1 MDQLGWARPR
11 RAFRE
16 SPRWMLGAFLAV
28 SFLIWCPPR
37 VTSADDGYGLQPGD
51 VVRVSVWR
59 EQDLDQAVL
68 VRPDGSVSFP
78 LAGDVP
84 AQGRTVDQLSQ
95 DIARNLSQFIPNPV
109 VTVSLQQ
116 TEGNRI
122 YVTGR
127 VNKPGVYLI
136 TGPIDIIQAIAMAG
150 GLTPFADKDE
160 IKVLRRE
167 GATQQAIPFDYKD
180 VEKGRGLGQNIVLR
194 PGDTVVVP

>member
-1 MDQLGWARPR
+1 M
-11 RAFRE
+11 
-16 SPRWMLGAFLAV
+16 
-28 SFLIWCPPR
+28 
-37 VTSADDGYGLQPGD
+37 
-51 VVRVSVWR
+51 
-59 EQDLDQAVL
+59 
-68 VRPDGSVSFP
+68 
-78 LAGDVP
+78 
-84 AQGRTVDQLSQ
+84 
-95 DIARNLSQFIPNPV
+95 

-167 GATQQAIPFDYKD
+167 GVTQQAIPFDYKK
-180 VEKGRGLGQNIVLR
+180 VEKGEGLGQNIVLR